1 MVLAMMNVTLK
12 TILGMEVTAV
22 DLMSMTGG
30 VGIVNVWTPIQN
42 ILVLKEVKMK
52 KILVRLGMLVMDT
65 VTMNATLKTMILME
79 VIAVEMMSKLG
90 IAPNVLASN
99 EFKLASDSKLLLR
112 FNKTDLFY
120 LSCKRCGPLFP

>member
-42 ILVLKEVKMK
+42 ILVLKEMKMKK
-52 KILVRLGMLVMDT
+52 KILVRFGMLVMDT
-65 VTMNATLKTMILME
+65 VTMNAMLKTMILME

-90 IAPNVLASN
+90 FAPNVLALN
-99 EFKLASDSKLLLR
+99 EFKPASDSKHI
-112 FNKTDLFY
+112 TIQ
-120 LSCKRCGPLFP
+120 

>member
-90 IAPNVLASN
+90 IAPNVLALN
-99 EFKLASDSKLLLR
+99 EFKPASDSKHI
-112 FNKTDLFY
+112 TIQ
-120 LSCKRCGPLFP
+120 

>member
-1 MVLAMMNVTLK
+1 MVLVMMNVTLK

-52 KILVRLGMLVMDT
+52 KILVRFGMLVMDT

-90 IAPNVLASN
+90 FAPNVLALN
-99 EFKLASDSKLLLR
+99 EFKPASDSKHI
-112 FNKTDLFY
+112 TIQ
-120 LSCKRCGPLFP
+120 

>member
-42 ILVLKEVKMK
+42 ILVLKEMKMKK
-52 KILVRLGMLVMDT
+52 KILVRFGMLVMDT

-79 VIAVEMMSKLG
+79 VIAVEMMSKLRF
-90 IAPNVLASN
+90 ALNVLALN
-99 EFKLASDSKLLLR
+99 EFKPASDSKHI
-112 FNKTDLFY
+112 TIQ
-120 LSCKRCGPLFP
+120 